1 MGIRVALPPHIP
13 VLHPEVPM
21 QTITMVAFGVVLVTL
36 LYAGTVLLFR
46 RPRVPVRNEG
56 QIAEGR

>member
-1 MGIRVALPPHIP
+1 
-13 VLHPEVPM
+13 M